1 MASPVNITNITP
13 PRVPFLDERTG
24 FVSREWY
31 RFLLNMFT
39 ITGDG
44 IQQPTLD
51 ITTTAPLHTTGGQ
64 NPTLTITGSA
74 LTRTDDTNVTLTLA
88 GSPDTALLAATSVT
102 AGWQGVLS
110 LTRGGTGVWP
120 ASAGA
125 LVADG
130 SATQPY
136 WRASTAVGSVLIDK
150 GTAAAPNWSNTKTTF
165 GYTSGAGGAVTQL
178 TSRVTGVTI
187 NAPTGAITLFSA
199 AGVPTP
205 TSFTVTNSAVAA
217 TDVVILSVKSGAT
230 NSYSF
235 NVSAVAAGS
244 FNITFWAQIGIAT
257 DAPVVNFVV
266 LKGAAS

>member
-1 MASPVNITNITP
+1 MSSPANITNITP

-39 ITGDG
+39 ITGNG

-64 NPTLTITGSA
+64 NPNLTITGSA
-74 LTRTDDTNVTLTLA
+74 LTRANDTNVTLTLN
-88 GSPDTALLAATSVT
+88 GSPSTALLAATSIT
-102 AGWQGVLS
+102 AGWTGVLS
-110 LTRGGTGVWP
+110 TARGGTGPWTTV
-120 ASAGA
+120 GA
-125 LVADG
+125 VLVAQG
-130 SATQPY
+130 PSSAPA
-136 WRASTAVGSVLIDK
+136 WSSTA
-150 GTAAAPNWSNTKTTF
+150 TAF
-165 GYTSGAGGAVTQL
+165 GYIAGAGGAVTQSG
-178 TSRVTGVTI
+178 SRTAGVTS
-187 NAPTGAITLFSA
+187 NTPTGAITLFSA
-199 AGVPTP
+199 AGSPTP
-205 TSFTVTNSAVAA
+205 ATFTVTNSTIAA

-235 NVSAVAAGS
+235 NVSAVAVGS
-244 FNITFWAQIGIAT
+244 FKITFWAEDGTAT

>member
-1 MASPVNITNITP
+1 MANPVNITNITP

-64 NPTLTITGSA
+64 NPNLTITGSA
-74 LTRTDDTNVTLTLA
+74 LTRTNDTNVTLTLN
-88 GSPDTALLAATSVT
+88 GSPNTALLAATSIT
-102 AGWQGVLS
+102 AGWQGILAAS
-110 LTRGGTGVWP
+110 RGGTGPWTT
-120 ASAGA
+120 AGA
-125 LVADG
+125 VQVAQG
-130 SATQPY
+130 PSSAPA
-136 WRASTAVGSVLIDK
+136 WSSTA
-150 GTAAAPNWSNTKTTF
+150 TAF
-165 GYTSGAGGAVTQL
+165 GYIAGAGSAVTQA
-178 TSRVTGVTI
+178 TSRTTNVTI

-199 AGVPTP
+199 AGSSTP
-205 TSFTVTNSAVAA
+205 TTFTVTNSTIAA
-217 TDVVILSVKSGAT
+217 TDVVVVSVKSGAT
-230 NSYSF
+230 NNYSF

-244 FNITFWAQIGIAT
+244 FNITFWAQAGTAT

-266 LKGAAS
+266 LKGSAS